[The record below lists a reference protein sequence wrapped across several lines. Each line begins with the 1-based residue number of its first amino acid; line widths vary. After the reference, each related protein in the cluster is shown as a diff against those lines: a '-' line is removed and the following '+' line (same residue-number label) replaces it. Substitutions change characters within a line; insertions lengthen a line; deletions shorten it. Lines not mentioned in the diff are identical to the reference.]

1 MQTTKILA
9 ITTLMLAIIGCSKQ
23 DNSVA
28 MDKATME
35 PANESA
41 APVAAK
47 PTVAQ
52 PTVAKPT
59 VAKPVEMLP
68 NEIKVEDISGTNVEQ
83 DNSGKKVL
91 YWEDPMVEGRHFN
104 QSGKSPFMDMQL
116 APRYAE

>member
-1 MQTTKILA
+1 MQTTKILV

-28 MDKATME
+28 MDKAAMK

-41 APVAAK
+41 APV
-47 PTVAQ
+47 
-52 PTVAKPT
+52 VAKPIA
-59 VAKPVEMLP
+59 AKPVEMLP
-68 NEIKVEDISGTNVEQ
+68 NEIKVDDISGTNVEQ

-104 QSGKSPFMDMQL
+104 HSGKSPFMDMQL

>member
-9 ITTLMLAIIGCSKQ
+9 ITTLILAIIGCSKQ

-28 MDKATME
+28 MDKATMQT
-35 PANESA
+35 ANESA

-47 PTVAQ
+47 PIA
-52 PTVAKPT
+52 
-59 VAKPVEMLP
+59 AKPVEMLP
-68 NEIKVEDISGTNVEQ
+68 NEIKVDDISGTNVEQ

>member
-9 ITTLMLAIIGCSKQ
+9 ITSLILAIIGCSKQ

-28 MDKATME
+28 MDKAEMK

-41 APVAAK
+41 SPAS
-47 PTVAQ
+47 
-52 PTVAKPT
+52 
-59 VAKPVEMLP
+59 AKPVEMLP
-68 NEIKVEDISGTNVEQ
+68 NEIKVDDISGTNVEQ

-104 QSGKSPFMDMQL
+104 HSGKSPFMDMQL

>member
-28 MDKATME
+28 MDKATMK
-35 PANESA
+35 PASESA
-41 APVAAK
+41 APVA
-47 PTVAQ
+47 
-52 PTVAKPT
+52 
-59 VAKPVEMLP
+59 AKPVEMLP
-68 NEIKVEDISGTNVEQ
+68 NEIKADDISGTNVEQ

-104 QSGKSPFMDMQL
+104 HSGKSPFMDMQL

>member
-9 ITTLMLAIIGCSKQ
+9 ITTLMFAIVGCSKQ

-28 MDKATME
+28 MDKAAIK

-41 APVAAK
+41 VPVA
-47 PTVAQ
+47 
-52 PTVAKPT
+52 
-59 VAKPVEMLP
+59 AKPVEMLP
-68 NEIKVEDISGTNVEQ
+68 NEIKVDDISGINVEQ

-104 QSGKSPFMDMQL
+104 HSGKSPFMDMQL

>member
-9 ITTLMLAIIGCSKQ
+9 ITTLILAIIGCSKQ

-28 MDKATME
+28 ADKAAME
-35 PANESA
+35 PANELA
-41 APVAAK
+41 APVVAK
-47 PTVAQ
+47 PIA
-52 PTVAKPT
+52 AKPT

-68 NEIKVEDISGTNVEQ
+68 NEIKADDISGTNVEQ

>member
-9 ITTLMLAIIGCSKQ
+9 ITTFILAIIGCSKQ

-28 MDKATME
+28 TDKATMKS
-35 PANESA
+35 ANESA
-41 APVAAK
+41 APVVVK
-47 PTVAQ
+47 PIAT
-52 PTVAKPT
+52 
-59 VAKPVEMLP
+59 KPVEMLP
-68 NEIKVEDISGTNVEQ
+68 NEIKADDISGTNVEQ

-104 QSGKSPFMDMQL
+104 HSGKSPFMDMQL

>member
-9 ITTLMLAIIGCSKQ
+9 ITTLILAIIGCSKQ

-28 MDKATME
+28 MDKATMK
-35 PANESA
+35 PASESA
-41 APVAAK
+41 APVA
-47 PTVAQ
+47 
-52 PTVAKPT
+52 
-59 VAKPVEMLP
+59 AKPVEMLP
-68 NEIKVEDISGTNVEQ
+68 NEIKADDISGTNVEQ

-104 QSGKSPFMDMQL
+104 HSGKSPFMDMQL

>member
-28 MDKATME
+28 MDKAVMK

-41 APVAAK
+41 SPAA
-47 PTVAQ
+47 
-52 PTVAKPT
+52 
-59 VAKPVEMLP
+59 AKPVEMLP
-68 NEIKVEDISGTNVEQ
+68 NEIKADDISGTNVEQ

-104 QSGKSPFMDMQL
+104 HSGKSPFMDMQL

>member
-28 MDKATME
+28 MDKATMK
-35 PANESA
+35 PTSESA
-41 APVAAK
+41 APVA
-47 PTVAQ
+47 T
-52 PTVAKPT
+52 
-59 VAKPVEMLP
+59 KPVEMLP
-68 NEIKVEDISGTNVEQ
+68 NEIKADDISGTNVEQ

-91 YWEDPMVEGRHFN
+91 YWEDPMVEGRRFN
-104 QSGKSPFMDMQL
+104 HSGKSPFMDMQL